1 MEEVVTQVEE
11 VVDRTGTV
19 MTKTEI
25 VGGTVIVN
33 LADLVPT
40 IDGAEKM
47 EVQVG
52 LDTVGVIAKDMIEMD
67 MDMVLE

>member
-19 MTKTEI
+19 MIKTEI